1 MLKINSF
8 FSEAT
13 PVKVEAT
20 KPNDRDRGRGRGRG
34 RGDGKHGRNKGNIIQ
49 VRPIYT
55 KCSSIICSINH
66 DNVIFTYFIL

>member
-20 KPNDRDRGRGRGRG
+20 KPNDKDRGRGRGRG
-34 RGDGKHGRNKGNIIQ
+34 DSRHGRNKGNIIQ
-49 VRPIYT
+49 VCPIHN

-66 DNVIFTYFIL
+66 DNVSHSTHIF